1 MFNLGSTIA
10 SAVAIGVEQ
19 NSRQSSTTAALPQQ
33 IAVVGAGSSDVTYTT
48 DPRKISTATEAGN
61 IYGYGSTLHLVAQQL
76 FNGADRLRG
85 QTVTFYPVQEP
96 TGGAAATYEIEI
108 TGTSTQ
114 TAQLILSVGDYR
126 YSVAV
131 PVNATATEIN
141 PVLINAI
148 NGDLDNPFL
157 AEEVSAAEE
166 GGSEESTKVLL
177 TAKTKGAWIND
188 LVVSLEGQVDGLTI
202 ITTDLGTGA
211 GFIDVSAALPLFGTS
226 WQTILINTS
235 TVEDTTT
242 LNEIQNFGESRWDP
256 LIKKPFVSI
265 LGNNITDQNSLRTI
279 TDSRRSDRIN
289 ILVSVPGSN
298 SIPVQIA
305 TNTAIIAGN
314 TYDNNPANSAEGQIL
329 KNISAGSDS
338 VQPQFAERDLNTK
351 SGLSSTEVD
360 SGSVKLSDFV
370 TMFHP
375 SGESDPAYRYVVT
388 IIKLMNVEYPIDQI
402 FKRPDW
408 AGAPLVDDTTVTR
421 QSVGAKSPKD
431 ARADVLAVCERL
443 KENGIINDDLTTLN
457 ENMLVEI
464 SPTNPNRINIILP
477 ITLSG
482 NFKQADI
489 TIQFQFLVGGV

>member
-19 NSRQSSTTAALPQQ
+19 NSRQASTTAALPQQ
-33 IAVVGAGSSDVTYTT
+33 ISVVGAGSSDVTYTT

-61 IYGYGSTLHLVAQQL
+61 VYGYGSTLHLVAQQL

-141 PVLINAI
+141 PVLINAV

-157 AEEVSAAEE
+157 AEE
-166 GGSEESTKVLL
+166 STGKVLL

-188 LVVSLEGQVDGLTI
+188 LVVSLEGQADGLTI
-202 ITTDLGTGA
+202 ISTDLGTGA

-256 LIKKPFVSI
+256 LIKKPFISI
-265 LGNNITDQNSLRTI
+265 LGNNVTDQNSLRTI

-289 ILVSVPGSN
+289 VLVSAPGSK

-314 TYDNNPANSAEGQIL
+314 TYDNNPANSAEGQVL
-329 KNISAGSDS
+329 KNITAGSDS

-351 SGLSSTEVD
+351 SGLSSTLVD
-360 SGSVKLSDFV
+360 SGAVKLTDFV

-408 AGAPLVDDTTVTR
+408 AGPPLVDDTTVTR
-421 QSVGAKSPKD
+421 RDVGAKSPSD
-431 ARADVLAVCERL
+431 ARADVLAVCGQLRER
-443 KENGIINDDLTTLN
+443 GIINDDLTTLN
-457 ENMLVEI
+457 ENMFVEI
-464 SPTNPNRINIILP
+464 SPTNGNRINIILP

-489 TIQFQFLVGGV
+489 IIQFQFLTGGA